1 MINRRRRASS
11 VSVASRQEEDIA
23 DDSTP
28 EQSPVLSVGR
38 KRKRPDPVI
47 YFLSL
52 AVSMTEYFSFSPN
65 YASNYT
71 TRSGI

>member
-47 YFLSL
+47 YF
-52 AVSMTEYFSFSPN
+52 TFPCCFHD
-65 YASNYT
+65 
-71 TRSGI
+71 